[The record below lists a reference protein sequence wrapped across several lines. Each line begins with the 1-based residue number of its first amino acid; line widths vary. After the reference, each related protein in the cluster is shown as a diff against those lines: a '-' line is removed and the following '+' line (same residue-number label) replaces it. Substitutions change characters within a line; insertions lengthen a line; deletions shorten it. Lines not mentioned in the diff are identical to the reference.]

1 MQPKQPSSSGD
12 DNNNKPSS
20 SWYPQSQDD
29 QAFLDLAID
38 EACKGLK
45 SGDGGPFGAVIVLR
59 GKVIVQEHNRVLST
73 LDPTAHAEVVA
84 IRKACEI
91 LQTHQLQDCFLY
103 ASCQPCPMC
112 FGAIHWSRI
121 ASCRYAA
128 TSRDAALAGFDDQLL
143 YENIRNMASHLSLS
157 NVSLLIRISTR
168 NISLVRVIHANL
180 PLHGNTL
187 PILELPKLFNC
198 LHSCLAKGKP
208 NYIDNNNPTCG
219 NRNYGVSKK
228 YRLGKEEYFP

>member
-143 YENIRNMASHLSLS
+143 YENIRNMEHIPSTSHSRKSSFAWKHIAHPRATEAFQLFAQ
-157 NVSLLIRISTR
+157 LL
-168 NISLVRVIHANL
+168 
-180 PLHGNTL
+180 G
-187 PILELPKLFNC
+187 
-198 LHSCLAKGKP
+198 KGKTKL
-208 NYIDNNNPTCG
+208 Y
-219 NRNYGVSKK
+219 
-228 YRLGKEEYFP
+228 

>member
-12 DNNNKPSS
+12 DNNNNKPSS

-38 EACKGLK
+38 EACKGKSHGYLRFLSWWPKTGLK

-103 ASCQPCPMC
+103 ASCQVIIIIII
-112 FGAIHWSRI
+112 GIGK
-121 ASCRYAA
+121 
-128 TSRDAALAGFDDQLL
+128 GFDNCVYVLL
-143 YENIRNMASHLSLS
+143 ALSHVFWCYSLESNCFLS
-157 NVSLLIRISTR
+157 I
-168 NISLVRVIHANL
+168 
-180 PLHGNTL
+180 
-187 PILELPKLFNC
+187 
-198 LHSCLAKGKP
+198 
-208 NYIDNNNPTCG
+208 CG
-219 NRNYGVSKK
+219 NQ
-228 YRLGKEEYFP
+228 

>member
-12 DNNNKPSS
+12 NNNNKPSS

-103 ASCQPCPMC
+103 ASCQVIIIIII
-112 FGAIHWSRI
+112 GIGK
-121 ASCRYAA
+121 
-128 TSRDAALAGFDDQLL
+128 GFDNCVYVLL
-143 YENIRNMASHLSLS
+143 ALSHVFWCYSLESNCFLS
-157 NVSLLIRISTR
+157 I
-168 NISLVRVIHANL
+168 
-180 PLHGNTL
+180 
-187 PILELPKLFNC
+187 
-198 LHSCLAKGKP
+198 
-208 NYIDNNNPTCG
+208 CG
-219 NRNYGVSKK
+219 NQ
-228 YRLGKEEYFP
+228 